1 MAHQLGG
8 TDEVES
14 LRYEL
19 TEIGRSIR
27 SSFRHYASSFRSIS
41 SIGTVRDVDECW
53 AAIDRLPTFTKLRTS
68 LFYDG
73 VDVKGKRVIN
83 KLINHIENDNLR
95 LLQNIRERIDKVG
108 LKLPAVEVRYTNL
121 SVEAE
126 CQVVHGKPFP
136 TLWNSL
142 KSVVSSLPKLF
153 GVIKSQEAK
162 ISIIKYVSGIIKPGR
177 MTLLLGPPG
186 CGKTTFLLAL
196 SVKLD
201 PSLNVTEEISYNG
214 YKLEDFVPQKTSAY
228 ISQHDLHIPEM
239 TVREALDF
247 SACCQGVGSRAVSR
261 ILGLDIY
268 GETLVGD
275 AMRRGLSGGQKK
287 RLTTGEM
294 IVGPTKAVFMDEIS
308 NGWTQLI
315 HITDAT
321 ALISLLQP
329 APETYDLFDDVIL
342 MVEGSII
349 YHGPWDY
356 VLEFLEDRGFKCP
369 ERKGAADF
377 LQEVISR
384 KDQGQHWHD
393 TEQQYSHFSVDQ
405 FSKKFKA
412 FKMGKKLD
420 EELSKPNGNSLKLP
434 VIISS
439 ITMTFFLRTRM
450 HVDEIHANYY
460 LGALFYAL
468 IILMV
473 DGFPELSMTASR
485 LAVFYKQREL
495 CFYPAWAY
503 AIPAAILKVP
513 LSFLEAIVWTALT
526 YYVIGYSPEF
536 GRFVSQFVI
545 LFAVHLSSISM
556 FRCIA
561 SLCQTV
567 VASTVVVCFRSYF
580 PCYLEDSSSHNTSLN
595 TTLGRQTLES
605 RGLNFNSYFYWVSLV
620 ALLRFSILFNIGFTL
635 ALTFLNRGMV
645 LPFVP
650 LTVVFRDVQYFID
663 TPSENKIQLL
673 RDITGTFMPGVLTA
687 LMGVSGAGKT
697 TLMDVLSGRKTGG
710 TIEGNISIGGYPK
723 SQKTYS
729 RVSGY
734 CEQTDIH
741 SPLITVEESVIYSA
755 WLRLPC
761 DIGSNTRDAF
771 VKEVIETIELDGI
784 KDALVGVPGVSGLSI
799 EQRKQLT
806 IAVELV
812 ANPSIIFM
820 DEPTSGL
827 DARAA
832 AIVIR
837 AVRNVVNTGRTIVC
851 TIHQPS
857 INIFE
862 AFDELILM
870 KSGGRI
876 IYSGLLGQYSSKVI
890 EYFESISGVPRIRN
904 NYNPATWVLEVTSTS
919 GEIELGIDFAN
930 LYRESILY
938 KEKVELVKH
947 LCRAPPG
954 SKDLCFAMRYPQSG
968 WGQLKACLWK
978 QNLSYWR
985 SPAYNLMRIMYL
997 ILSSLLLG
1005 LAFWQQG
1012 KKIHSQQS
1020 LFSVFGSM
1028 YSAVIF
1034 LGINNCVTVLPF
1046 VSTERSVL
1054 YQERFVG
1061 MYSSWVYVFAQV
1073 AVEIPY
1079 LFTRSLLYVIIT
1091 YPMIGFM
1098 WSPYKVFWNLYAM
1111 FCMLLYFNYLGML
1124 VVSITPN
1131 VQVAAILSA
1140 SFFTMLNL
1148 FSGFPMLGNENDITK
1163 INSFLLKLIF
1173 YGDMETEIL
1182 VFGETNTVSHFLRD
1196 YFGFHHNHLPLVS
1209 VLLLA
1214 YPVLSSS
1221 LFAYCIQKMNF
1232 HR

>member
-19 TEIGRSIR
+19 AEIGRSVR

-41 SIGTVRDVDECW
+41 SIGTVRDVGECVEDQDESVALQW

-73 VDVKGKRVIN
+73 VDVKGKRVIDVTKLGPVERHMFIE

-108 LKLPAVEVRYTNL
+108 LKLPTVEVRYTNL

-126 CQVVHGKPFP
+126 CQVVHGKSLL
-136 TLWNSL
+136 TLWSSL
-142 KSVVSSLPKLF
+142 KNVVSSLPKLF
-153 GVIKSQEAK
+153 GVIKDQEAK
-162 ISIIKYVSGIIKPGR
+162 ISIIKDVSGIIKSGR
-177 MTLLLGPPG
+177 MTLLLGPPR

-196 SVKLD
+196 SAKLD
-201 PSLNVTEEISYNG
+201 HSLNVTGEISYNG
-214 YKLEDFVPQKTSAY
+214 YKLEDFVPQKTSGY

-239 TVREALDF
+239 TVRETLDF
-247 SACCQGVGSRAVSR
+247 SACCQGVGSRADIMLEVCRREREAGIVPDPDLDTYMKATSVDGLKKTLQTDYILK
-261 ILGLDIY
+261 ILGLDLC

-294 IVGPTKAVFMDEIS
+294 IVGPTKALFMDEIS
-308 NGWTQLI
+308 NGLDSSTTFQVIQYLQQLV

-342 MVEGSII
+342 MAEGSII
-349 YHGPWDY
+349 YHGPRFY
-356 VLEFLEDRGFKCP
+356 ILEFFEDCGFKCP

-377 LQEVISR
+377 LQKVISR
-384 KDQGQHWHD
+384 KDQGQYWHD
-393 TEQQYSHFSVDQ
+393 TEQQYSYV
-405 FSKKFKA
+405 
-412 FKMGKKLD
+412 
-420 EELSKPNGNSLKLP
+420 SL

-439 ITMTFFLRTRM
+439 ITMTVFLRTRM

-468 IILMV
+468 VILMV

-513 LSFLEAIVWTALT
+513 LSFLEAIVWTVLT

-545 LFAVHLSSISM
+545 LFAVLLSSISM
-556 FRCIA
+556 FRFIA
-561 SLCQTV
+561 SLFQNV
-567 VASTVVVCFRSYF
+567 VASTVVGMLSLLFILLFGGFVIPQPSMPAWLQWGFWLSPLSYGEIGIAVNEF
-580 PCYLEDSSSHNTSLN
+580 LAPRWQHMSLS

-605 RGLNFNSYFYWVSLV
+605 RGLNFNSYFYWVSLA
-620 ALLRFSILFNIGFTL
+620 ALLGFSILFNIGFTL

-650 LTVVFRDVQYFID
+650 LTVVFQDVQYFID
-663 TPSENKIQLL
+663 TPSEMKERGFKENKIQLL
-673 RDITGTFMPGVLTA
+673 RDITGAFMPGNLTA
-687 LMGVSGAGKT
+687 LMGVSGAGKA
-697 TLMDVLSGRKTGG
+697 TLMDVLCGRKTG
-710 TIEGNISIGGYPK
+710 IEGNISIGGYPK

-761 DIGSNTRDAF
+761 DIDSNTRDAF
-771 VKEVIETIELDGI
+771 VKEVLKTIELDGI
-784 KDALVGVPGVSGLSI
+784 KDALVGIPGVSGLST
-799 EQRKQLT
+799 EQRKRLT

-832 AIVIR
+832 AIVMQ

-862 AFDELILM
+862 AFDELVLM

-876 IYSGLLGQYSSKVI
+876 IYSGLLGQRSSKVI
-890 EYFESISGVPRIRN
+890 EYFE
-904 NYNPATWVLEVTSTS
+904 
-919 GEIELGIDFAN
+919 
-930 LYRESILY
+930 
-938 KEKVELVKH
+938 
-947 LCRAPPG
+947 
-954 SKDLCFAMRYPQSG
+954 
-968 WGQLKACLWK
+968 
-978 QNLSYWR
+978 
-985 SPAYNLMRIMYL
+985 
-997 ILSSLLLG
+997 
-1005 LAFWQQG
+1005 
-1012 KKIHSQQS
+1012 
-1020 LFSVFGSM
+1020 
-1028 YSAVIF
+1028 
-1034 LGINNCVTVLPF
+1034 
-1046 VSTERSVL
+1046 
-1054 YQERFVG
+1054 
-1061 MYSSWVYVFAQV
+1061 V

-1079 LFTRSLLYVIIT
+1079 LFTQSLLYIIIT
-1091 YPMIGFM
+1091 YPMISFV
-1098 WSPYKVFWNLYAM
+1098 WSPYKVLWNFYAM
-1111 FCMLLYFNYLGML
+1111 FCTLLYFNYLGML

-1131 VQVAAILSA
+1131 IQVAAMLSA

-1148 FSGFPMLGNENDITK
+1148 FSGFPIPKPRIPGWWIWLYYVCPSSWTL
-1163 INSFLLKLIF
+1163 NSLLTSQ
-1173 YGDMETEIL
+1173 YGDMEKEIL
-1182 VFGETNTVSHFLRD
+1182 VFGEPKTVSHFLRD
-1196 YFGFHHNHLPLVS
+1196 YFGFHHNHLPLVA

-1214 YPVLSSS
+1214 YPVLSAS

-1232 HR
+1232 QRR